1 MSEPLA
7 VQFANTVGS
16 RRSSRPQ
23 ERLSSYA
30 ALIDWGV
37 RAELFGR
44 TEAARLNAEAEARPA
59 DARAAWK
66 RAIALRDAVYRIFE
80 GYGEGRGPEA
90 GDLDVLNAAL
100 GECAVRRRLRLT
112 PDGLCWIWA
121 EAPEAD
127 LDWMLWPIAYS
138 AAEVLTSSSLDR
150 IKACPGEGCGWIF
163 IDQSRNRSRRWCDM
177 QSCGNREKARRHYHR
192 GRTAPETTPPSAS

>member
-23 ERLSSYA
+23 ERLSGYG
-30 ALIDWGV
+30 ALVDWGV
-37 RAELFGR
+37 KAELFGKS
-44 TEAARLNAEAEARPA
+44 EAARLRTAAEARPA
-59 DARAAWK
+59 DAQA
-66 RAIALRDAVYRIFE
+66 ALRRAVALRNALYSVLE
-80 GYGEGRGPEA
+80 ATGEGKPPDST
-90 GDLDVLNAAL
+90 DLDVLNVAL

-112 PDGLCWIWA
+112 ADGLCWTWA
-121 EAPEAD
+121 EAPDGD

-138 AAEVLTSSSLDR
+138 AAEVLTGSLAER
-150 IKACPGEGCGWIF
+150 VKACPGEGCGWIF
-163 IDQSRNRSRRWCDM
+163 VDQSRNRSRRWCDM

-192 GRTAPETTPPSAS
+192 GKPSTETSSSSTS

>member
-7 VQFANTVGS
+7 MQFANTVGS

-23 ERLSSYA
+23 ERISDYR
-30 ALIDWGV
+30 ALVEWGV
-37 RAELFGR
+37 KAELFGR
-44 TEAARLNAEAEARPA
+44 TEAARLLAEAAARPSEA
-59 DARAAWK
+59 SAASE
-66 RAIALRDAVYRIFE
+66 RAIVLRDAVYRIFE
-80 GYGEGRGPEA
+80 GL
-90 GDLDVLNAAL
+90 GDGNAPGTDDLEVLNAAL

-112 PDGLCWIWA
+112 GQGLCWTWA

-138 AAEVLTSSSLDR
+138 AAELLTSSSADR
-150 IKACPGEGCGWIF
+150 VKACPGEGCGWIF
-163 IDQSRNRSRRWCDM
+163 LDQSRNRSRRWCDM

-192 GRTAPETTPPSAS
+192 GRTPPETTVPSSS

>member
-16 RRSSRPQ
+16 RRSERPQ
-23 ERLSSYA
+23 ERLASYD
-30 ALIDWGV
+30 ALIEWGV

-44 TEAARLNAEAEARPA
+44 SEAARLRAEAQARPG
-59 DARAAWK
+59 DAESARTRAL
-66 RAIALRDAVYRIFE
+66 ALRDAVYRLLE
-80 GYGEGRGPEA
+80 ASGEGRLPAA
-90 GDLDVLNAAL
+90 GDLETLNAAL
-100 GECAVRRRLRLT
+100 GECAVRRLLRST
-112 PDGLCWIWA
+112 PEGLCWTWA
-121 EAPEAD
+121 EAPDGD

-138 AAEVLTSSSLDR
+138 AAEVLTGSEADR
-150 IKACPGEGCGWIF
+150 VKACPGEGCGWIF

-192 GRTAPETTPPSAS
+192 GKAAPETSAPRDS

>member
-23 ERLSSYA
+23 ERLPSYD
-30 ALIDWGV
+30 ALLEWGV
-37 RAELFGR
+37 RAELFGQS
-44 TEAARLNAEAEARPA
+44 EAARLRREAESRPA
-59 DARAAWK
+59 DAESARIRAV
-66 RAIALRDAVYRIFE
+66 ALRDAVYRLLE
-80 GYGEGRGPEA
+80 ASGEGRTPA
-90 GDLDVLNAAL
+90 VADLEVLNAAL

-112 PDGLCWIWA
+112 PEGLCWAWA
-121 EAPEAD
+121 EAPDGD
-127 LDWMLWPIAYS
+127 LDWMLWPVAYS
-138 AAEVLTSSSLDR
+138 AAETLTGSEAAR
-150 IKACPGEGCGWIF
+150 IKACPAEGCGWIF

-192 GRTAPETTPPSAS
+192 GKAAPETSTPPAS

>member
-23 ERLSSYA
+23 ERLSSYG
-30 ALIDWGV
+30 ALVDWAV
-37 RAELFGR
+37 KAELFGR
-44 TEAARLNAEAEARPA
+44 TEAARLKAEAEARPDEA
-59 DARAAWK
+59 EAARG
-66 RAIALRDAVYRIFE
+66 RAVVLRDAVYRILE
-80 GYGEGRGPEA
+80 NVGEGRTPA
-90 GDLDVLNAAL
+90 AADLDALNSAL

-112 PDGLCWIWA
+112 PDGLCWTWA
-121 EAPEAD
+121 EAPESD

-138 AAEVLTSSSLDR
+138 AAEVLTSSAADR
-150 IKACPGEGCGWIF
+150 IKSCPGEGCGWIF
-163 IDQSRNRSRRWCDM
+163 TDQSRNRSRRWCDM

-192 GRTAPETTPPSAS
+192 GKSEAETTSPSAS